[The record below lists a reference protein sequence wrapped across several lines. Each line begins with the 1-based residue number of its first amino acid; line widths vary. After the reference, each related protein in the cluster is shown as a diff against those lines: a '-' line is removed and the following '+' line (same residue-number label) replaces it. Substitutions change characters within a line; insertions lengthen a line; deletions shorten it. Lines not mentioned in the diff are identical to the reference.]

1 MQESKGN
8 NRLVFALWAFGV
20 LGAAFLLHKAWIT
33 PFNERDFVALWVAGK
48 LAAAGHVA
56 QVYDVAQFRS
66 VGAPIAGSA
75 VVKLAYPYPPH
86 GLFIAVP
93 LSYLPLNIAFIAW
106 QAISATLFYLAARP
120 FLPPAFPK
128 VLMLLTPA
136 ALINVLFG
144 QVGLFYGALWLFAFG
159 GSSLAAA
166 ALTFKPHLGA
176 LVGVEVI
183 RERRILSTTLIALA
197 LMAASALVFG
207 LDAWR
212 DWFVGSV
219 LHQVN
224 DLTGRAL
231 GLWRFQMVTS
241 YLGYGLIGWIA
252 FAAAAIVLLVR
263 RFDVF
268 TAATGAF
275 LIAPYGF
282 HYDMTVVCLGFGLL
296 LFQRWRDMPAW
307 QTFVCAAAFLLPLL
321 IALGTW
327 IASPLLLLGLYVQTQ
342 NPIVGHSEGR
352 QTKKGNELASST

>member
-1 MQESKGN
+1 MRIDRGN
-8 NRLVFALWAFGV
+8 ALVLALWTFGA
-20 LGAAFLLHKAWIT
+20 LGVALLLRQAWMT
-33 PFNERDFVALWVAGK
+33 PFNERDFVALWAAGK

-56 QVYDVAQFRS
+56 QVYDVAQFRA

-93 LSYLPLNIAFIAW
+93 LSWLPLNLAFVVW
-106 QAISATLFYLAARP
+106 QAISAALFYLAARP
-120 FLPPAFPK
+120 FLPATFPK
-128 VLMLLTPA
+128 FLMLLTPA
-136 ALINVLFG
+136 ALINILFG

-159 GSSLAAA
+159 GSSFAAA

-176 LVGVEVI
+176 LVGIEVI
-183 RERRILSTTLIALA
+183 RERRILQTVLIAFA
-197 LMAASALVFG
+197 LMSASVLVFG
-207 LDAWR
+207 LEAWR

-231 GLWRFQMVTS
+231 GLWRFQMVTA
-241 YLGYGLIGWIA
+241 YLGYGVFGWIV
-252 FAAAAIVLLVR
+252 FAAAAVVLLTR
-263 RFDVF
+263 RFDAF

-307 QTFVCAAAFLLPLL
+307 QTFVCATAFLLPLL

-327 IASPLLLLGLYVQTQ
+327 IASPLLLIGLYVQTR
-342 NPIVGHSEGR
+342 NPIVECDDGTQR
-352 QTKKGNELASST
+352 ADDQDLAPAT